1 MKKLIALLLSL
12 TMVVC
17 LVACGNQNNNTPST
31 NDGSS
36 VSSETPSQDGT
47 SSKHNGI
54 PAVGTD
60 AGACSAPL
68 ASPYRLYKEHSE
80 YTEFTYDY
88 IGISYKLPQEIKD
101 KLTNGEMTIWV
112 DTNWMS
118 SATDFNYS
126 IMYFHAAEGENL
138 TEDMLTGPTDDEYY
152 QWLGTTKRVGTIT
165 VVNSEY
171 LKENTVENITECE
184 ENEEIGRSSDGRY
197 VFYLSTNEVE
207 GVTEQF
213 KTIEITTFDP
223 KAIPEGKPGT
233 CDPFDFYGG
242 SRK

>member
-17 LVACGNQNNNTPST
+17 LVACGNQNSNTPST

-54 PAVGTD
+54 PAVATD

-101 KLTNGEMTIWV
+101 R
-112 DTNWMS
+112 
-118 SATDFNYS
+118 S
-126 IMYFHAAEGENL
+126 I
-138 TEDMLTGPTDDEYY
+138 
-152 QWLGTTKRVGTIT
+152 
-165 VVNSEY
+165 
-171 LKENTVENITECE
+171 
-184 ENEEIGRSSDGRY
+184 
-197 VFYLSTNEVE
+197 
-207 GVTEQF
+207 EQF
-213 KTIEITTFDP
+213 I
-223 KAIPEGKPGT
+223 GT
-233 CDPFDFYGG
+233 VQY
-242 SRK
+242 STLILS